1 MKLSL
6 EGLQILDAIS
16 RRGSFAAAAEELYRV
31 PSTITYAVQKLEEDL
46 GVALFQ
52 RNGHRPRLTPA
63 GEALLEEG
71 RVLLQAASDL
81 EARVRHVSEGFE
93 ARLAL
98 ALEPMLPCAPLHE
111 LAREFYAD
119 PQHAQTDLRIAHHS
133 GGAAEALAGHKADV
147 IIGVVGDNGINERRH
162 RSRIIGALEYV
173 LATSPSHP
181 LAMQRSPLP
190 AHALRKHRIA
200 VVADAERC
208 VAGQPSMALPT
219 LHAKIA
225 AMKAGL
231 AAGFLPRLL
240 AARDLAAGDLVEV
253 ALERPMPRQNLH
265 LVWDERPR
273 GKAFLWWLERLDRPT
288 LVEEWLRRSGA
299 PSRQPPVALVRQ
311 A

>member
-46 GVALFQ
+46 GVSLFQ

-71 RVLLQAASDL
+71 RVLLQAASEL

-98 ALEPMLPCAPLHE
+98 ALEPTLPRAPLLE
-111 LAREFYAD
+111 LAREFYAE
-119 PQHAQTDLRIAHHS
+119 PQHAQTDLRITHHA
-133 GGAAEALAGHKADV
+133 GGAAEALATHKADL
-147 IIGVVGDNGINERRH
+147 IIGVVGEAGLNERRH
-162 RSRIIGALEYV
+162 RSRVIGSLEFV
-173 LATSPSHP
+173 LAASPAHA
-181 LAMQRSPLP
+181 LALQRAPIP

-208 VAGQPSMALPT
+208 IAGQPSMGLPT

-225 AMKAGL
+225 AMKSGAAAGFVARMVVAREL
-231 AAGFLPRLL
+231 AAGE
-240 AARDLAAGDLVEV
+240 LVEV
-253 ALERPMPRQNLH
+253 TLERPVPRQNVH
-265 LVWDERPR
+265 LVWDERPK
-273 GKAFLWWLERLDRPT
+273 GKAFLWWLGRLERPT

-299 PSRQPPVALVRQ
+299 PSRQPSVALVRQ

>member
-71 RVLLQAASDL
+71 RVLLQAASEL

-93 ARLAL
+93 ARLGL
-98 ALEPMLPCAPLHE
+98 ALEPTLPRASLLE

-119 PQHAQTDLRIAHHS
+119 PQHAQTDCASRTIPAAPPRRSPRTRPTSSSAWFVLAASPAH
-133 GGAAEALAGHKADV
+133 ALA
-147 IIGVVGDNGINERRH
+147 
-162 RSRIIGALEYV
+162 L
-173 LATSPSHP
+173 
-181 LAMQRSPLP
+181 QRGPIP

-200 VVADAERC
+200 LVADAERF
-208 VAGQPSMALPT
+208 VAGQPSMGLPT

-225 AMKAGL
+225 AMKSGAAAGFVARLVVAREL
-231 AAGFLPRLL
+231 AAGE
-240 AARDLAAGDLVEV
+240 LVEV
-253 ALERPMPRQNLH
+253 ALERPLPRQDVH
-265 LVWDERPR
+265 LVWDERPK
-273 GKAFLWWLERLDRPT
+273 GKAFLWWLERLEGPT

>member
-71 RVLLQAASDL
+71 RVLLQTASDL
-81 EARVRHVSEGFE
+81 EARVRHVSEGYE

-98 ALEPMLPCAPLHE
+98 ALEPTLPCAPLLE

-133 GGAAEALAGHKADV
+133 GGAPEALAAHKADL
-147 IIGVVGDNGINERRH
+147 IIGVLGDGGLNERRH
-162 RSRIIGALEYV
+162 RSRVIGSLEFV
-173 LATSPSHP
+173 LAASPTYP
-181 LAMQRSPLP
+181 LAMQSGPLP

-200 VVADAERC
+200 IVADTERY
-208 VAGQPSMALPT
+208 VAGQPIMALPT
-219 LHAKIA
+219 LHAKIG
-225 AMKAGL
+225 AMKAGF
-231 AAGFLPRLL
+231 AAGFV
-240 AARDLAAGDLVEV
+240 ARMVVARELAAGDLIEV
-253 ALERPMPRQNLH
+253 TLERPLPRQNLH
-265 LVWDERPR
+265 IAWDERPK

-288 LVEEWLRRSGA
+288 LVDEWLRRPGT
-299 PSRQPPVALVRQ
+299 PVRQPPVSLVRQ